1 MKPHRGPAAR
11 QPPSVPPTEAGV
23 PPTPADAETRATASG
38 PGDGLGHRASRGVLV
53 TMGGTWSKTILQTV
67 STVVLARLLDPSD
80 FGLIAMIMA
89 IVGIADLVRDFG
101 MTGAIIQAKKL
112 NDSTWSS
119 VLWLSAGIGV
129 IGTILIAAAAPLI
142 ASIYDEERLVLLS
155 IAVAPTLLI
164 NGLAMPLQAKVQRD
178 LKFGVLARIDVF
190 SMALG
195 VSLSIIAALAGWGV
209 WSLVV
214 FTGVASVYRLIA
226 LWVSARPHW
235 GRPHVDRE
243 VIPLVTT
250 GGSIFG
256 VQLLN
261 YLARNV
267 DNVVIGRQLGS
278 DVLGQYSRAYA
289 LFMLPLQ
296 QLNGPLGRVALPV
309 LSRLQDDGPRYRR
322 YIRASLM
329 VIAYLTLPAFAIAA
343 ALAQPLVLL
352 LLGPQWDATATIFAL
367 LTIAGVA
374 QAIGNVQG
382 WIYISL
388 GRAHRQLVYYVVSRP
403 IIIASFF
410 VGLWWN
416 GVNGLALAYG
426 LVSLA
431 VLVPGFAWA
440 IRGTFV
446 TGRDVVLPVLRPA
459 LLVPFAFGAAWAT
472 TLLALPALVQV
483 LVGGV
488 AGLVPLGLAMAI
500 PAYRRDLAQIIAFV
514 KQTRKPKAPSDDT
527 VIDTPNPAPTRT
539 REQGTR

>member
-1 MKPHRGPAAR
+1 MRPPR
-11 QPPSVPPTEAGV
+11 QPGTHAGRAESVTD
-23 PPTPADAETRATASG
+23 ADASARPS
-38 PGDGLGHRASRGVLV
+38 DGLGRQASRGVLV

-89 IVGIADLVRDFG
+89 IVGVADLVRDFG

-112 NDSTWSS
+112 NDRTWSS

-129 IGTILIAAAAPLI
+129 IGTALIALCAPLI
-142 ASIYDEERLVLLS
+142 AAIYDEERLVLLS

-178 LKFGVLARIDVF
+178 LKFGVLARIDVV

-195 VSLSIIAALAGWGV
+195 VGLSIVAALAGWGV

-214 FTGVASVYRLIA
+214 FTGAASVYRLIA
-226 LWVSARPHW
+226 LWTAAHPHW
-235 GRPHVDRE
+235 GRPHIDRA
-243 VIPLVTT
+243 VVPLLTT

-322 YIRASLM
+322 YIRAALM

-343 ALAQPLVLL
+343 ALAHPLVLL

-388 GRAHRQLVYYVVSRP
+388 GRAHRQLVYYIVSRP
-403 IIIASFF
+403 VIIGSFF

-459 LLVPFAFGAAWAT
+459 ALVPFAFAAAWAT
-472 TLLALPALVQV
+472 GALELPALLHV

-500 PAYRRDLAQIIAFV
+500 PAYRRDLAQILDFV
-514 KQTRKPKAPSDDT
+514 KQTRKPAAASG
-527 VIDTPNPAPTRT
+527 TPMSER
-539 REQGTR
+539 GTA

>member
-1 MKPHRGPAAR
+1 MRPPRVPTPHSTRADPAA
-11 QPPSVPPTEAGV
+11 SAEAS
-23 PPTPADAETRATASG
+23 ASLEN
-38 PGDGLGHRASRGVLV
+38 LGHQASRGVLV
-53 TMGGTWSKTILQTV
+53 TMGGTWSKALLQTV
-67 STVVLARLLDPSD
+67 STIVLARLLDPAD

-101 MTGAIIQAKKL
+101 MTGAIIQAKRL
-112 NDSTWSS
+112 NDRTWSS
-119 VLWLSAGIGV
+119 VLWLSAAVGV
-129 IGTILIAAAAPLI
+129 LGTVLIALCAPLI
-142 ASIYDEERLVLLS
+142 AAIYNEQQLVLLS

-178 LKFGVLARIDVF
+178 LKFGVLARIDVL

-195 VSLSIIAALAGWGV
+195 VGLSIAAALAGWGV

-214 FTGVASVYRLIA
+214 FTGAASVYRLIA
-226 LWVSARPHW
+226 LWSAARPHW

-243 VIPLVTT
+243 VIPLLTT

-267 DNVVIGRQLGS
+267 DNVVIGRQLGA

-322 YIRASLM
+322 YIRAALM

-352 LLGPQWDATATIFAL
+352 LLGPQWDETAAIFAL

-388 GRAHRQLVYYVVSRP
+388 GRAHRQLVYYLVSRP
-403 IIIASFF
+403 IIIGSFF

-426 LVSLA
+426 TASLA

-459 LLVPFAFGAAWAT
+459 ALVPFAFAAALAT
-472 TLLALPALVQV
+472 TLLALPPV
-483 LVGGV
+483 LHVLAGGL

-500 PAYRRDLAQIIAFV
+500 PAYRRDLAQIVDFV
-514 KQTRKPKAPSDDT
+514 KQTRKPSAPEGQAATVDATDT
-527 VIDTPNPAPTRT
+527 THTDPNPPARPMER
-539 REQGTR
+539 GTP

>member
-1 MKPHRGPAAR
+1 MRPPRSQAPHHTRADPPAH
-11 QPPSVPPTEAGV
+11 TEASARS
-23 PPTPADAETRATASG
+23 TDN
-38 PGDGLGHRASRGVLV
+38 LGHQASRGVLV
-53 TMGGTWSKTILQTV
+53 TMGGTWSKTILQAV
-67 STVVLARLLDPSD
+67 STVVLSRLLDPSD

-89 IVGIADLVRDFG
+89 VVGIADLVRDFG

-112 NDSTWSS
+112 NDRTWSS

-129 IGTILIAAAAPLI
+129 IGTALIAVAAPLI
-142 ASIYDEERLVLLS
+142 ATVYDEQRLVLLS

-178 LKFGVLARIDVF
+178 LKFGVLARIDVL

-195 VSLSIIAALAGWGV
+195 VGSSIAAALAGWGV

-226 LWVSARPHW
+226 LWSAARPHW

-243 VIPLVTT
+243 VLPLLTT

-267 DNVVIGRQLGS
+267 DNVVIGRELGS

-309 LSRLQDDGPRYRR
+309 LSRLQEDGPRYRR

-329 VIAYLTLPAFAIAA
+329 VIAYLTLPTFAIAA
-343 ALAQPLVLL
+343 ALAHPLVLL
-352 LLGPQWDATATIFAL
+352 LLGPQWDATASIFAL

-388 GRAHRQLVYYVVSRP
+388 GRAHRQLIYYIVSRP

-416 GVNGLALAYG
+416 GVDGLALAYG

-459 LLVPFAFGAAWAT
+459 VLVPFAFAAAWAT
-472 TLLALPALVQV
+472 TLLSLPALVHV

-488 AGLVPLGLAMAI
+488 AGLVPLALAMTI
-500 PAYRRDLAQIIAFV
+500 PAYRRDVAQIVDFV
-514 KQTRKPKAPSDDT
+514 KQTRKPRTSGDPATTVNASDAP
-527 VIDTPNPAPTRT
+527 IDPPHART
-539 REQGTR
+539 RERGTP

>member
-1 MKPHRGPAAR
+1 MRSPH
-11 QPPSVPPTEAGV
+11 T
-23 PPTPADAETRATASG
+23 PTPHANRADRATDAEASARSKNH
-38 PGDGLGHRASRGVLV
+38 LGHQASRGVLV
-53 TMGGTWSKTILQTV
+53 TMGGTWSKAILQTV
-67 STVVLARLLDPSD
+67 STVVLARLLHPSD

-89 IVGIADLVRDFG
+89 IVGVADLVRDFG
-101 MTGAIIQAKKL
+101 MTGAIIQARNL
-112 NDSTWSS
+112 SERTWSS

-129 IGTILIAAAAPLI
+129 IGTALIALAAPLI
-142 ASIYDEERLVLLS
+142 ASIYDEQRLVLLTV
-155 IAVAPTLLI
+155 AVAPTLLI

-178 LKFGVLARIDVF
+178 LKFGVLARIDVI

-195 VSLSIIAALAGWGV
+195 VALSIAAALAGWGV

-214 FTGVASVYRLIA
+214 FTGAASVYRLIA
-226 LWVSARPHW
+226 LWSAARPHW
-235 GRPHVDRE
+235 GRPHIDRA
-243 VIPLVTT
+243 VAPLLTT

-267 DNVVIGRQLGS
+267 DNVLVGRQLGS

-309 LSRLQDDGPRYRR
+309 LSLLQDDGPRYRR
-322 YIRASLM
+322 YVRAALM

-343 ALAQPLVLL
+343 ALAHPLVLL
-352 LLGPQWDATATIFAL
+352 LLGPQWTATATIFAL

-388 GRAHRQLVYYVVSRP
+388 GRAHRQLVYYLVSRP
-403 IIIASFF
+403 VIIASFF

-416 GVNGLALAYG
+416 GVDGLALAYG

-459 LLVPFAFGAAWAT
+459 ALVPFAFAAAWAT
-472 TLLALPALVQV
+472 TLLTLPAV
-483 LVGGV
+483 LHVLIGGV

-500 PAYRRDLAQIIAFV
+500 PAYRRDLAQIVTFV
-514 KQTRKPKAPSDDT
+514 KQTRKPRAADNSAITVDVTDASSD
-527 VIDTPNPAPTRT
+527 PHPPART
-539 REQGTR
+539 REQGTP